1 MNQTKHFVSEFSS
14 MFIMKHYI
22 SKSKDVVL
30 GLVLYVLRETE
41 CYFFTDKLIVNRLS
55 MVELEQENFDR
66 LLPFETFNMTYDWK
80 SISHYSNRA
89 FRKPFTLGYTLET
102 KVS

>member
-1 MNQTKHFVSEFSS
+1 M
-14 MFIMKHYI
+14 
-22 SKSKDVVL
+22 D
-30 GLVLYVLRETE
+30 ETE

-55 MVELEQENFDR
+55 MVESEQANCDQ
-66 LLPFETFNMTYDWK
+66 LLTFETFNMTYDWK
-80 SISHYSNRA
+80 SITHYSNRA

>member
-1 MNQTKHFVSEFSS
+1 MDSND
-14 MFIMKHYI
+14 FILKHYI

-55 MVELEQENFDR
+55 MVELEQENFDT
-66 LLPFETFNMTYDWK
+66 LLPFETFNMTHDWE
-80 SISHYSNRA
+80 SISHYSKKA
-89 FRKPFTLGYTLET
+89 FWKPFTLGYTLEM
-102 KVS
+102 K

>member
-1 MNQTKHFVSEFSS
+1 MKL
-14 MFIMKHYI
+14 MKHYI

-55 MVELEQENFDR
+55 MVELEQENFDT
-66 LLPFETFNMTYDWK
+66 LLPFETFNMTHDWE
-80 SISHYSNRA
+80 SISHYSKKA
-89 FRKPFTLGYTLET
+89 FWKPFTLGYTLET
-102 KVS
+102 KEST

>member
-1 MNQTKHFVSEFSS
+1 MDSYD
-14 MFIMKHYI
+14 FILKHYI

-55 MVELEQENFDR
+55 MVELEQENFDT
-66 LLPFETFNMTYDWK
+66 LLPFETFNMTHDWE
-80 SISHYSNRA
+80 SISHYSKKA
-89 FRKPFTLGYTLET
+89 FWKPFTLGYTLEM
-102 KVS
+102 K